1 MVLEGD
7 LTWGAEHTIHC
18 TDDVLQNGTPETYT
32 ILLTNVTPM
41 NSIREKTFDLVHSV
55 SRLVFQKIICA

>member
-1 MVLEGD
+1 MEGD
-7 LTWGAEHTIHC
+7 LTWDGEHTIQY
-18 TDDVLQNGTPETYT
+18 TNYVLPNGTPEIYT